1 MGFFGRKKDKEK
13 EKEKKGGLFGW
24 MKRKQ
29 ADEPEREEQIVE
41 PEPETDT
48 DDVAAQMLAEREA
61 ARQAETEQWR
71 EEAEAEIAADQAEA
85 AALAA
90 KAAQDEL
97 LTEEEDSEADAE
109 DEDDEEPIVVTF
121 QPEEAESEAEEAE
134 PETVKVESEA
144 VAEPETVESE
154 LEEVAEPETVE
165 PEPEAVAES
174 ETVESEL
181 EEVAEPETVE
191 TEPEEI
197 AEPETVETE
206 PEEVAEPETVEVEPE
221 AVAEPETVEVE
232 PEAVAEPETV
242 ETEPEEIAEPETV
255 ETEPEEV
262 TELETVK
269 VEPEEV
275 AEPEAVEPEPETVET
290 EPEEVAEPET
300 EEVESEEFDETEPE
314 ASEPE
319 EPQEPEK
326 KKKKGFFEKIRDGL
340 RKTKDSVIA
349 KMQLVLNAF
358 TKIDEDLFDQL
369 EETMIMGDMG
379 AETSIEICDQLR
391 KRVKE
396 RGITDPKQIMGLIQE
411 IIGEMLGEDQTL
423 QLQTKPSVIMVIGVN
438 GAGKTTTIGKLCHQL
453 KEDGKKVIVAAADT
467 FRAAAIDQLEVWTDR
482 AGVELVKHAEGSDP
496 AAVVYD
502 AIEAAKARNCDV
514 LICDTAGRLHNKKN
528 LMQELAKINRIIEN
542 KAAGCDKEILLVLD
556 ATTGQNAVNQARL
569 FKEVADITGI
579 VLTKL
584 DGTAKGG
591 IIVSIK
597 NELEIPVKLIGVG
610 EKIDDLQPFH
620 ARDFVNALF
629 ETEERK

>member
-109 DEDDEEPIVVTF
+109 DEEDEDDEEPIAVTF

-134 PETVKVESEA
+134 PETVKVEPEA
-144 VAEPETVESE
+144 VAEPETVEPE
-154 LEEVAEPETVE
+154 PEAVAEPETVE

-181 EEVAEPETVE
+181 EEVAELETVETELEEVTEPETVE

-197 AEPETVETE
+197 AELETVETE
-206 PEEVAEPETVEVEPE
+206 PEEVAEPETEEVEPE
-221 AVAEPETVEVE
+221 AVA
-232 PEAVAEPETV
+232 
-242 ETEPEEIAEPETV
+242 
-255 ETEPEEV
+255 
-262 TELETVK
+262 
-269 VEPEEV
+269 
-275 AEPEAVEPEPETVET
+275 EPETVET

-300 EEVESEEFDETEPE
+300 EEVEPEEVAEPETEESESEEVAEPE
-314 ASEPE
+314 TVETEPE

>member
-48 DDVAAQMLAEREA
+48 DDIAAQMLAEREA

-109 DEDDEEPIVVTF
+109 DEEDEDDEEPIAVTF
-121 QPEEAESEAEEAE
+121 QPEEAESEAEEVE
-134 PETVKVESEA
+134 PETVKV
-144 VAEPETVESE
+144 
-154 LEEVAEPETVE
+154 
-165 PEPEAVAES
+165 EPEAVAES

-181 EEVAEPETVE
+181 EEVAESETIE
-191 TEPEEI
+191 SEL
-197 AEPETVETE
+197 
-206 PEEVAEPETVEVEPE
+206 
-221 AVAEPETVEVE
+221 
-232 PEAVAEPETV
+232 EAVAEPETV
-242 ETEPEEIAEPETV
+242 ETESEEVAEPETV
-255 ETEPEEV
+255 ESEPEEV
-262 TELETVK
+262 SEPETEE

-275 AEPEAVEPEPETVET
+275 AEL
-290 EPEEVAEPET
+290 ET
-300 EEVESEEFDETEPE
+300 EESESEELDETEAEASEPEEFDETEAE

>member
-61 ARQAETEQWR
+61 ARQAEAEQWR

-97 LTEEEDSEADAE
+97 LTEAEDSEADAEE
-109 DEDDEEPIVVTF
+109 DEDDEEPIAVTF
-121 QPEEAESEAEEAE
+121 QPEEADSEAEETE
-134 PETVKVESEA
+134 P
-144 VAEPETVESE
+144 
-154 LEEVAEPETVE
+154 EEVAEP
-165 PEPEAVAES
+165 

-191 TEPEEI
+191 TEPEEVTEPEI
-197 AEPETVETE
+197 VESELEEVTEPETVESE
-206 PEEVAEPETVEVEPE
+206 LEEVAEPETEESE
-221 AVAEPETVEVE
+221 SEEVAEPETEESESEEV
-232 PEAVAEPETV
+232 
-242 ETEPEEIAEPETV
+242 AEPETV

-262 TELETVK
+262 TELETV
-269 VEPEEV
+269 ETESEEV
-275 AEPEAVEPEPETVET
+275 TELETVET
-290 EPEEVAEPET
+290 ESEEVAEPET
-300 EEVESEEFDETEPE
+300 EAEESEPEEFDETEAE

>member
-109 DEDDEEPIVVTF
+109 DEDDEEPIAVTF
-121 QPEEAESEAEEAE
+121 KPEEAE
-134 PETVKVESEA
+134 PEAVAEPETAETEPEE

-154 LEEVAEPETVE
+154 PEEVI
-165 PEPEAVAES
+165 ES
-174 ETVESEL
+174 
-181 EEVAEPETVE
+181 ETVE

-197 AEPETVETE
+197 AEPEEFE
-206 PEEVAEPETVEVEPE
+206 EPE
-221 AVAEPETVEVE
+221 A
-232 PEAVAEPETV
+232 EAP
-242 ETEPEEIAEPETV
+242 
-255 ETEPEEV
+255 
-262 TELETVK
+262 
-269 VEPEEV
+269 
-275 AEPEAVEPEPETVET
+275 
-290 EPEEVAEPET
+290 
-300 EEVESEEFDETEPE
+300 
-314 ASEPE
+314 EPE

>member
-41 PEPETDT
+41 QEPETDT

-71 EEAEAEIAADQAEA
+71 EEAEAEIAADQVEA

-97 LTEEEDSEADAE
+97 LTEEEDSEAENEE
-109 DEDDEEPIVVTF
+109 DEDEEEPIVVTF
-121 QPEEAESEAEEAE
+121 QPEEADSEAE
-134 PETVKVESEA
+134 
-144 VAEPETVESE
+144 
-154 LEEVAEPETVE
+154 
-165 PEPEAVAES
+165 
-174 ETVESEL
+174 
-181 EEVAEPETVE
+181 
-191 TEPEEI
+191 
-197 AEPETVETE
+197 ETE
-206 PEEVAEPETVEVEPE
+206 PEEVAEPETVESELE
-221 AVAEPETVEVE
+221 EIT
-232 PEAVAEPETV
+232 EPETV
-242 ETEPEEIAEPETV
+242 ETELEEITEPETLETELEEAAEPETEESESEEITEPETV

-262 TELETVK
+262 TELETV
-269 VEPEEV
+269 ESELEEV
-275 AEPEAVEPEPETVET
+275 AEPETVESELEEVTELETVET

-300 EEVESEEFDETEPE
+300 VESKPEEVAEPETEESELE
-314 ASEPE
+314 
-319 EPQEPEK
+319 EPEK

>member
-41 PEPETDT
+41 QEPETDT

-109 DEDDEEPIVVTF
+109 DEEDEDDEEPIAVTF

-134 PETVKVESEA
+134 PETVKVEPEA
-144 VAEPETVESE
+144 VAES
-154 LEEVAEPETVE
+154 ETVE
-165 PEPEAVAES
+165 PEPEAVAE
-174 ETVESEL
+174 
-181 EEVAEPETVE
+181 PETVE
-191 TEPEEI
+191 TELEEVT
-197 AEPETVETE
+197 EPETVETE
-206 PEEVAEPETVEVEPE
+206 PEEVAEPETVEP
-221 AVAEPETVEVE
+221 
-232 PEAVAEPETV
+232 
-242 ETEPEEIAEPETV
+242 EPEEIAEPETV
-255 ETEPEEV
+255 ES
-262 TELETVK
+262 ELE
-269 VEPEEV
+269 EI
-275 AEPEAVEPEPETVET
+275 AEPETVEP

-300 EEVESEEFDETEPE
+300 EEVESEEFEEPE

>member
-97 LTEEEDSEADAE
+97 LTEEEDSEADVEDEE
-109 DEDDEEPIVVTF
+109 DEDDEEPIAVTF

-134 PETVKVESEA
+134 PETVKVEPEA
-144 VAEPETVESE
+144 VAEPETVETE
-154 LEEVAEPETVE
+154 LEEIAEP
-165 PEPEAVAES
+165 

-191 TEPEEI
+191 TEPEE
-197 AEPETVETE
+197 
-206 PEEVAEPETVEVEPE
+206 VAEPETVEP
-221 AVAEPETVEVE
+221 E

-255 ETEPEEV
+255 EP
-262 TELETVK
+262 
-269 VEPEEV
+269 EPEEV
-275 AEPEAVEPEPETVET
+275 AEPETEEVELEEVAEPETVET

-300 EEVESEEFDETEPE
+300 VET
-314 ASEPE
+314 EPE

-369 EETMIMGDMG
+369 EETMIIGDMG

>member
-109 DEDDEEPIVVTF
+109 DEEDEDDEEPIAVTF

-134 PETVKVESEA
+134 PETVKVEPEA
-144 VAEPETVESE
+144 
-154 LEEVAEPETVE
+154 VAEPETVE

-174 ETVESEL
+174 ETVESELEAVAEPETVEPEPEEIAEPETVESEL

-206 PEEVAEPETVEVEPE
+206 PEE
-221 AVAEPETVEVE
+221 
-232 PEAVAEPETV
+232 
-242 ETEPEEIAEPETV
+242 IAEPET
-255 ETEPEEV
+255 EES
-262 TELETVK
+262 ES
-269 VEPEEV
+269 
-275 AEPEAVEPEPETVET
+275 
-290 EPEEVAEPET
+290 EEVAEPET
-300 EEVESEEFDETEPE
+300 EAEASEPEEFAEPE
-314 ASEPE
+314 TVETEPE

-369 EETMIMGDMG
+369 EETMIIGDMG

>member
-109 DEDDEEPIVVTF
+109 DEEDEDDEEPIAVTF

-134 PETVKVESEA
+134 PETVKVEPEA
-144 VAEPETVESE
+144 VAEPETVETELEEVAEPETVESE

-165 PEPEAVAES
+165 TELEEVAEPETEGVEPEEVAEP
-174 ETVESEL
+174 ETEESES

-191 TEPEEI
+191 TEPE
-197 AEPETVETE
+197 
-206 PEEVAEPETVEVEPE
+206 
-221 AVAEPETVEVE
+221 AVAE
-232 PEAVAEPETV
+232 
-242 ETEPEEIAEPETV
+242 
-255 ETEPEEV
+255 
-262 TELETVK
+262 L
-269 VEPEEV
+269 
-275 AEPEAVEPEPETVET
+275 
-290 EPEEVAEPET
+290 ET
-300 EEVESEEFDETEPE
+300 EEVESEEFEEPE

-369 EETMIMGDMG
+369 EETMIVGDMG

>member
-109 DEDDEEPIVVTF
+109 DEEDEDDEEPIAVTF
-121 QPEEAESEAEEAE
+121 QPEEVNSETEETEPKEVTE
-134 PETVKVESEA
+134 PETVETEPEEIAESETVETEPEAVAGPETVETEPEA
-144 VAEPETVESE
+144 VAEPETVEPEPEEVAEPETVESE
-154 LEEVAEPETVE
+154 PEEVAEPETVE
-165 PEPEAVAES
+165 PEPE
-174 ETVESEL
+174 
-181 EEVAEPETVE
+181 EVVEPETVE
-191 TEPEEI
+191 T
-197 AEPETVETE
+197 
-206 PEEVAEPETVEVEPE
+206 
-221 AVAEPETVEVE
+221 
-232 PEAVAEPETV
+232 
-242 ETEPEEIAEPETV
+242 
-255 ETEPEEV
+255 
-262 TELETVK
+262 
-269 VEPEEV
+269 
-275 AEPEAVEPEPETVET
+275 
-290 EPEEVAEPET
+290 
-300 EEVESEEFDETEPE
+300 
-314 ASEPE
+314 EPE

>member
-1 MGFFGRKKDKEK
+1 MGFFGRKKDKGK

-48 DDVAAQMLAEREA
+48 DDVAAQLLAEREA

-109 DEDDEEPIVVTF
+109 DEDDEEPIAVTF
-121 QPEEAESEAEEAE
+121 QPEEAEPEAEEAE
-134 PETVKVESEA
+134 PETVKVEPEA

-165 PEPEAVAES
+165 
-174 ETVESEL
+174 SEL

-191 TEPEEI
+191 T
-197 AEPETVETE
+197 
-206 PEEVAEPETVEVEPE
+206 
-221 AVAEPETVEVE
+221 E

-242 ETEPEEIAEPETV
+242 ETEPEEIAEPET
-255 ETEPEEV
+255 EE
-262 TELETVK
+262 

-275 AEPEAVEPEPETVET
+275 AEPETVEP

-300 EEVESEEFDETEPE
+300 VET
-314 ASEPE
+314 EPE

>member
-48 DDVAAQMLAEREA
+48 DDIAAQMLAEREA
-61 ARQAETEQWR
+61 AHQAETEQWR

-109 DEDDEEPIVVTF
+109 DEEDEDDEEPIAVTF
-121 QPEEAESEAEEAE
+121 QPEEAESEAEEVE
-134 PETVKVESEA
+134 PETVKVEPEA
-144 VAEPETVESE
+144 
-154 LEEVAEPETVE
+154 VAEPETVE

-191 TEPEEI
+191 TEPE
-197 AEPETVETE
+197 
-206 PEEVAEPETVEVEPE
+206 
-221 AVAEPETVEVE
+221 
-232 PEAVAEPETV
+232 AVAEPETV

-255 ETEPEEV
+255 ESEPEEIA
-262 TELETVK
+262 EPETVEP
-269 VEPEEV
+269 EPEEV
-275 AEPEAVEPEPETVET
+275 AESETEESESEEVAEPETVEP

-300 EEVESEEFDETEPE
+300 VEPEPEEVAEPE
-314 ASEPE
+314 TVETEPE

>member
-109 DEDDEEPIVVTF
+109 DEDDEEPIAVTF
-121 QPEEAESEAEEAE
+121 QPEEDESEAEEAE
-134 PETVKVESEA
+134 PETVKVE
-144 VAEPETVESE
+144 P
-154 LEEVAEPETVE
+154 EEVAEPETVE
-165 PEPEAVAES
+165 PEPEAVAEPETVETEPEAVTEPETVETEPEEVAEPETVEPEPEEIAEP

-206 PEEVAEPETVEVEPE
+206 PEEVAEPETEEVEPE
-221 AVAEPETVEVE
+221 E
-232 PEAVAEPETV
+232 VAEPETV

-262 TELETVK
+262 
-269 VEPEEV
+269 
-275 AEPEAVEPEPETVET
+275 AEPETEEV

-300 EEVESEEFDETEPE
+300 EASEPEEFDETEAE

>member
-109 DEDDEEPIVVTF
+109 DEEDEDDEEPIAVTF

-134 PETVKVESEA
+134 PETVKVEPEA
-144 VAEPETVESE
+144 VAEPETVETELEEVAEPETVESE

-165 PEPEAVAES
+165 
-174 ETVESEL
+174 TEL
-181 EEVAEPETVE
+181 EEVAEPETEGV
-191 TEPEEI
+191 
-197 AEPETVETE
+197 
-206 PEEVAEPETVEVEPE
+206 
-221 AVAEPETVEVE
+221 
-232 PEAVAEPETV
+232 
-242 ETEPEEIAEPETV
+242 
-255 ETEPEEV
+255 
-262 TELETVK
+262 
-269 VEPEEV
+269 
-275 AEPEAVEPEPETVET
+275 

-300 EEVESEEFDETEPE
+300 EESESEELDETEAE